1 MTIGAGDRLD
11 QKHAPSWRVTG
22 RGLVPALLVL
32 LAALAAISL
41 AVGSAHLSPIEV
53 LAGLRG
59 EGSAGIIV
67 REIRLPRLLLAL
79 SVGGIL
85 GLSGASLQGLLR
97 NPLAEPAIFGAPQAA
112 ALGAVI
118 MLYSG
123 LADALSWAL
132 PAAAIIGALTSM
144 LVVFVVAGRG
154 AHLITMILSG
164 LAVASLAG
172 AATSLVINLSPN
184 PFAVTEIV
192 FWLMGSFEDRSLH
205 HVLLATPFIAL
216 SAFVLLRCGR
226 GYRALTLGEDVAR
239 SLGINVGQLR
249 VATIAATACGIG
261 AGVAVSGAI
270 GFVGLVAPHLTRP
283 LVGGDPQRVLLP
295 SAMIGAGLLT
305 AADILVRLIPAT
317 SEIKIG
323 VVTALIGVPMFLY
336 LVVSRKAFF
345 GDGGRS

>member
-1 MTIGAGDRLD
+1 MTVRAGDKIR
-11 QKHAPSWRVTG
+11 QPHAPFWGVRG
-22 RGLVPALLVL
+22 RGLTPALVILIVM
-32 LAALAAISL
+32 LALTSL
-41 AVGSAHLSPIEV
+41 CIGAAHLSPADV
-53 LAGLRG
+53 WAGLHG
-59 EGSAGIIV
+59 VGTAGIIV
-67 REIRLPRLLLAL
+67 LEIRLPRLLLAL
-79 SVGGIL
+79 SVGAML

-118 MLYSG
+118 VLYSG
-123 LADALSWAL
+123 MANAVSWAL
-132 PAAAIIGALTSM
+132 PLAAIAGALVSM
-144 LVVFVVAGRG
+144 LLVFVVAGRG
-154 AHLITMILSG
+154 AHLITMLLSG

-216 SAFVLLRCGR
+216 SALVLLGCGR
-226 GYRALTLGEDVAR
+226 GYRALTLGDDVAR
-239 SLGINVGQLR
+239 SLGVNVARLR

-270 GFVGLVAPHLTRP
+270 GFVGLVAPHLARP
-283 LVGGDPQRVLLP
+283 LVGGDPQRVLVP
-295 SAMIGAGLLT
+295 SALIGAAILV
-305 AADILVRLIPAT
+305 AADILVRLVPAT
-317 SEIKIG
+317 SEIKVG

-336 LVVSRKAFF
+336 LVISRKAFF
-345 GDGGRS
+345 GGDAST